1 MPQIFSISG
10 SFFGNATWTNP
21 AIWYGGIAPTAS
33 DQVFI
38 RGIRTTINFVGG
50 YNPWLGTQTL
60 TVASTA
66 GLPVSG
72 AVFTYT
78 DRDDEIRI
86 TYTTC
91 SATQLISASIDT
103 SFYSWSLDIFPT
115 TQSLPS
121 KKGGVIPNGAFV
133 QFRPGQI
140 QITASMF
147 ISASN
152 SMSAAVPAITIENGG
167 DLRMFSG
174 STLAVDGPMVINDGA
189 FEMTGSAT
197 YLFRRNFPSQSTETG
212 VINNINGI
220 VAGNFPLQ
228 KLIVRGPENRS
239 NTVLSQS
246 VAVGDTYLPVAD
258 PAPFA
263 IGDHIFVGE
272 PYLTQSRGDN
282 GFRNAYVTEIS
293 SYDEVFEVAGV
304 DNPNKRLYIQRMN
317 GLNGVVKATASATEL
332 IVDEERFQVGDKV
345 VINNQ
350 IRTVTAVS
358 SFDFLLK
365 DYNFSSSATLAEWE
379 TDLTRSFSFSDFTLF
394 PGLGLTQFTSNQ
406 YRHLF
411 VKDIMLDNVKVE
423 AYVSNLRN
431 ITAGS
436 GSRGEFGIHIQ
447 AEPQVDSDIGSP
459 TSFNPH
465 RTSFVMDPANNRVYL
480 RQKFYNNGIFNT
492 IYTGSYAIDGPKKI
506 TLEASN
512 GMIRGYLNDL
522 PVFDEV
528 MRAGNY
534 WGRVGV
540 FTNGNNCFVCTRY
553 VVYAK
558 YEKITLD
565 SGITVNI
572 GDTVYETGAEY
583 SHRINDRVIKLA
595 SVVTNPLEH
604 KDLSFAYRG
613 AEEYNYGVTGSFPY
627 IYANNSASK
636 NTDSNNVS
644 RLVGDYF
651 TNYALGTANSR
662 SVIIDFGQR
671 VTFNNVGFND
681 ALATNLQ
688 NFTSSVNG
696 GISFSGSNGIT
707 GSLLSPTASFWV
719 PITGT
724 LDSRLRVT
732 AETYRSFTFPSQSF
746 RFLRIETQGITRSDL
761 RNTFAGYRVLQNVSN
776 SIAVNNAS
784 DLGIGDQI
792 YIFTRNNV
800 SSYRH
805 LTNYLPV
812 IQLTSSLNTASFVDR
827 ITQHYTIV
835 NKSASV
841 LFLDRQFEEGNIE
854 AGALVV
860 KLNRTLQFSGSLA
873 SGSQAW
879 RVGKIA
885 ALGAGSQQPVR
896 RILFENASF
905 QHLNAD
911 YPFLGGA
918 GNAVYNGFG
927 LTEANFFNYMGLV
940 QGCTFYNG
948 YNHVGAPWNF
958 AGRAGYATRHNTITN
973 ISGLQIIGNG
983 PAIPAPIVATGNVLY
998 VNTQA
1003 GIGLAAGSTYV
1014 YSYNFVM
1021 GGDLAIPTFTS
1032 FNSLYTTPY
1041 GSAVIVER
1049 NNFDGVQTQTN
1060 IQQNIDNFGTSA
1072 FFKYRFNRVG
1082 YWNGINGRFYINQYM
1097 DRAMDTPFILPK
1109 RGGLDWKRAHTANP
1123 GNVQFHSV
1131 VSSSYG
1137 ANAIPTHY
1145 VLGYIKNYNK
1155 QGYDVYPNYS
1165 GWWMKPQDSPYYRWY
1180 KQNISPT
1187 ANDWRQPI
1195 LGAQIWVQGN
1205 VTASFNINF
1214 DYFQNQQLV
1223 WQAEQQ
1229 HSGALYIMAMKN
1241 GNELDPIQANILPK
1255 STTPQNFNRTYQLSG
1270 SGHYYFAIV
1279 GNASQGGYA
1288 AFANISSRLIAPD
1301 TSDIQV
1307 LSNTF
1312 NMRYFNN
1319 QEQVLAKSMYNQTP
1333 TDTKFRLQ
1341 GARLF

>member
-10 SFFGNATWTNP
+10 STFGNATWTNP
-21 AIWYGGIAPTAS
+21 AIWYGGIVPTAS

-38 RGIRTTINFVGG
+38 RGIRTTINFAGT
-50 YNPWLGTQTL
+50 YPPWLGNQTL

-66 GLPVSG
+66 GLPAPGTVY
-72 AVFTYT
+72 TYT
-78 DRDDEIRI
+78 DRDDEIKI
-86 TYTTC
+86 NYITC

-103 SFYSWSLDIFPT
+103 GFYSWSLDIFPL

-147 ISASN
+147 ISQSN

-174 STLAVDGPMVINDGA
+174 STLAVDGYMLINDGA

-212 VINNINGI
+212 ILNNINGI
-220 VAGNFPLQ
+220 IAGNFPLQ
-228 KLIVRGPENRS
+228 KFIVRGPENRS

-246 VAVGDTYLPVAD
+246 VAVGDSYLPVAD

-263 IGDHIFVGE
+263 VGDHIFVGE

-282 GFRNAYVTEIS
+282 GFRSAYITEIS

-304 DNPNKRLYIQRMN
+304 DSPNKRLYIQRMN
-317 GLNGVVKATASATEL
+317 GMNGVVKATASATEL

-350 IRTVTAVS
+350 VRTITDVS

-365 DYNFSSSATLAEWE
+365 DYNFSSSATLADWE

-436 GSRGEFGIHIQ
+436 SSRAEYGIHIQ
-447 AEPQVDSDIGSP
+447 SEPQVDSDFGGP
-459 TSFNPH
+459 VTYNPY
-465 RTSFVMDPANNRVYL
+465 RTSFVMDPQNNRCYL

-492 IYTGSYAIDGPKKI
+492 IYTGSYAIDGLKKI
-506 TLEASN
+506 TLEASK

-558 YEKITLD
+558 YTKITLD
-565 SGITVNI
+565 SGVTVNI
-572 GDTVYETGAEY
+572 NDTVYETGAEY
-583 SHRINDRVIKLA
+583 SHRVNDRVIKLA
-595 SVVTNPLEH
+595 SVVTDPREH
-604 KDLSFAYRG
+604 RDLAFAYRG

-636 NTDSNNVS
+636 NTDMNNAS
-644 RLVGDYF
+644 RQVGDYF
-651 TNYALGTANSR
+651 FQYALGTANSR
-662 SVIIDFGQR
+662 SVIIDFGQQ
-671 VTFNNVGFND
+671 VTFNNVGFVD
-681 ALATNLQ
+681 SFASNLQ
-688 NFTSSVNG
+688 NFTSSING

-707 GSLLSPTASFWV
+707 GSLLSPTISFWT
-719 PITGT
+719 PITNS
-724 LDSRLRVT
+724 LDERFRT
-732 AETYRSFTFPSQSF
+732 TTETYRSFSFPSQSF
-746 RFLRIETQGITRSDL
+746 RFLRIETQGFTRSDL
-761 RNTFAGYRVLQNVSN
+761 RNTFNGYRVLQNVSN
-776 SIAVNNAS
+776 SIAVNNAF

-792 YIFTRNNV
+792 FIFTRNNI
-800 SSYRH
+800 SSYRD

-812 IQLTSSLNTASFVDR
+812 IQLTSSLTTASFLDR
-827 ITQHYTIV
+827 FTQHYTIV

-841 LFLDRQFEEGNIE
+841 LFLDRQFDEGNIE
-854 AGALVV
+854 KGALVV
-860 KLNRTLQFSGSLA
+860 KLNRTLQFSGSFS
-873 SGSQAW
+873 SGSGAW

-885 ALGAGSQQPVR
+885 ATGGGSQQPVR

-905 QHLNAD
+905 QHLNVN

-918 GNAVYNGFG
+918 GNAVFNGFG
-927 LTEANFFNYMGLV
+927 LTEANFFNYMGLL
-940 QGCTFYNG
+940 QGCTFYNL
-948 YNHVGAPWNF
+948 YNHGGTPWSWG
-958 AGRAGYATRHNTITN
+958 GRSGYATRHCTITN
-973 ISGLQIIGNG
+973 MSSINLVGNG
-983 PAIPAPIVATGNVLY
+983 PAITAPAVATGNIIY
-998 VNTQA
+998 VTSQGGFSNV
-1003 GIGLAAGSTYV
+1003 STINL

-1021 GGDLAIPTFTS
+1021 GGDLSIPGLVGY
-1032 FNSLYTTPY
+1032 NGLYVTPY
-1041 GSAVIVER
+1041 AGAYIVER
-1049 NNFDGVQTQTN
+1049 NNFDGVQSQT
-1060 IQQNIDNFGTSA
+1060 IMQQNIDNFGTSA
-1072 FFKYRFNRVG
+1072 FYKYRFNRVG

-1097 DRAMDTPFILPK
+1097 DRAMDTPFVLPK
-1109 RGGLDWKRAHTANP
+1109 RGGLDWKRPHTANP

-1131 VSSSYG
+1131 VSSSYAG
-1137 ANAIPTHY
+1137 NTIPTHY

-1180 KQNISPT
+1180 KQNIAGQP
-1187 ANDWRQPI
+1187 NDWRQPV

-1205 VTASFNINF
+1205 TTASFNINF

-1229 HSGALYIMAMKN
+1229 HSGALYIIAMKN

-1255 STTPQNFNRTYQLSG
+1255 STTPQNFNKTYVLSG
-1270 SGHYYFAIV
+1270 SGHYYFAIA
-1279 GNASQGGYA
+1279 GGASQGGYS
-1288 AFANISSRLIAPD
+1288 AFANISSRLIASD

-1319 QEQVLAKSMYNQTP
+1319 EEQVLAKSSYNQTP

-1341 GARLF
+1341 GARIF